1 MWKAS
6 NRCLTIYVESTAI
19 LCTPLLFKGRVIR
32 GHLVWTVYISLGK
45 FMYTS
50 LQETHTIK
58 SLRIRRQTLGF
69 ECLVLTFAQFKTCTS
84 LGEMVLQLCQL
95 SITFKKPITWSI
107 PLKDKVLTWP
117 PWLNQKSRL
126 SCQCV
131 GIFHFRNEMKCS
143 ITPDLFP
150 HHKPAHLPWVLIS
163 FPDKTFSLS

>member
-1 MWKAS
+1 METT
-6 NRCLTIYVESTAI
+6 NI
-19 LCTPLLFKGRVIR
+19 LCNSLLFKGWVIR
-32 GHLVWTVYISLGK
+32 GCLVWTVYTSLGK
-45 FMYTS
+45 FKYTS

-69 ECLVLTFAQFKTCTS
+69 ECLVLTFAQFKRHMS

-107 PLKDKVLTWP
+107 SLKDKVLTWP

-131 GIFHFRNEMKCS
+131 GIFHFRNEMKCN

-150 HHKPAHLPWVLIS
+150 HHKSAHLPWVLIS
-163 FPDKTFSLS
+163 FPNILFSHS

>member
-1 MWKAS
+1 MWM
-6 NRCLTIYVESTAI
+6 ESTNVLNNALI
-19 LCTPLLFKGRVIR
+19 FKGWVI
-32 GHLVWTVYISLGK
+32 GSCLVWAVYTSLGK

-69 ECLVLTFAQFKTCTS
+69 ECVILTFAQFKRHTS

-107 PLKDKVLTWP
+107 SLKDKVLTWP

-126 SCQCV
+126 CCQCV
-131 GIFHFRNEMKCS
+131 GIFHFRNEMKCN

-150 HHKPAHLPWVLIS
+150 HTNQPICPE
-163 FPDKTFSLS
+163 F